1 MKNYDLL
8 PIVKCCDLAFQLF
21 SDDPDIVAETI
32 FLGQYRGPNDVDI
45 IRRTIVELDKTVGPS
60 LEEKIE
66 EWTLDKVNIADL
78 LKLNLTDNQ
87 ICLLVLRLENARLN
101 IPQLLGSEEGRP
113 TYELLIHAAAESF
126 AVLWALTAFWSL
138 TRDAFA
144 DCEARYLSDVIASR
158 EYPTS

>member
-8 PIVKCCDLAFQLF
+8 PVVKCCELALQLF
-21 SDDPDIVAETI
+21 SNNPDIVAETL
-32 FLGQYRGPNDVDI
+32 FLGQYQGPNDVDI
-45 IRRTIVELDKTVGPS
+45 IRRTIVELDNAVGPS

-78 LKLNLTDNQ
+78 RKLNLTDKQ
-87 ICLLVLRLENARLN
+87 LCLLAFRLENARSN
-101 IPQLLGSEEGRP
+101 IPQLLGSKEGRP
-113 TYELLIHAAAESF
+113 TYELQIHAAAESI

-138 TRDAFA
+138 TIDAFA

-158 EYPTS
+158 DYPTS